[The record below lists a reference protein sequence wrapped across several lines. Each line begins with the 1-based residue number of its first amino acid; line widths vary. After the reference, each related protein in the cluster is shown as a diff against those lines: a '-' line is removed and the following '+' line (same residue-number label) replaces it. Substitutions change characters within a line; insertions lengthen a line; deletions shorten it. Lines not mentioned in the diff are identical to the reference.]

1 MNNRLLSRLLLA
13 IALFFV
19 TVASAVAQDN
29 TIKGFVY
36 EESSGEP
43 MMFTNV
49 YLKGTTL
56 GGSTNEN
63 GYFNIN
69 RIPDGTY
76 TLMIT
81 SVGYDSISETFSLSK
96 GQTISRKYYLKET
109 SQQLEAVTITA
120 DKIEARTETKTSV
133 ITVTPKTIT
142 KIPSVGGQADF
153 AQSLQVVPGVV
164 FTGDQGGQLYIRGGS
179 PIQNKVL
186 LDGMVVYNPFHSIG
200 LFSVF
205 DTDIIRNADVYT
217 GGFGA
222 EYSGRISSVMDI
234 STRDGNKKRISG
246 KIGGNTFGAKVMV
259 EGPLK
264 KAKNPDDVT
273 VSFILSA
280 KTSYLEQTSQA
291 LYRPLFGAIMK
302 DMDTVYNY
310 HNSIC
315 DTVLKPRYDTI
326 LPFNFKDFYGKISL
340 NAPNGS
346 KVNFFGYYFDDQVN
360 NYKSLSDFGWQS
372 FGVGSNFLVIP
383 GKAPV
388 MIEGCVAYSSY
399 TSKMVVKE
407 TNDERFSTISGFN
420 AGFDFT
426 QFLGKHTLKYGIEML
441 GYTTNYLT
449 YSVYGHQ
456 RIGGEAV
463 NSTELGAYVKY
474 KATLG
479 KFLLE
484 PSFRLQYYPSVS
496 KGGFSPEP
504 RLAVKYNAT
513 DWLRIKAAAGMY
525 SQNFVAATSDR
536 DVVNLFYGFLSCVDN
551 LPSTFDG
558 KEITSYLQKANH
570 YILGAE
576 FDVSSNVTVNLE
588 GYWKQF
594 TQLTNINRNKIYAQ
608 SQAGVPDLLCKDFT
622 MEKGDAYG
630 CDISLK
636 FEDSHWYLWAV
647 YALGYVTR
655 TYEKVVDNEIQLAQ
669 YAPHFDRRH
678 NINLILTY
686 TAGAKRQWEFSGRWN
701 FGSGFPFTQVQ
712 GFYEYYSFQDGINFD
727 YTTTNGDLGILY
739 GDLNEG
745 RLPTYHRFDIDVKRK
760 FFFTEHIMLEA
771 DLSVTNVYN
780 RNNVFYVNII
790 TSEVARQLPILPS
803 LGLTLSF

>member
-1 MNNRLLSRLLLA
+1 MSNRRFSRLLFTV
-13 IALFFV
+13 LFLLF
-19 TVASAVAQDN
+19 TTLTAVAQDN
-29 TIKGFVY
+29 SVKGFVY
-36 EESSGEP
+36 EESTGEP

-49 YLKGTTL
+49 YLKGTTF
-56 GGSTNEN
+56 GGSTDEN

-69 RIPDGTY
+69 RIPDGHY
-76 TLMIT
+76 TLLIT
-81 SVGYDSISETFSLSK
+81 SVGYDTISESFNLSK
-96 GQTISRKYYLKET
+96 GQTISRKYFLKET
-109 SQQLEAVTITA
+109 SQQLETVTITA

-153 AQSLQVVPGVV
+153 AQYLQVVPGVI

-234 STRDGNKKRISG
+234 STRDGNKKRFSG
-246 KIGGNTFGAKVMV
+246 KVGANTFGAKVML

-264 KAKNPDDVT
+264 KAKTPDDVSM
-273 VSFILSA
+273 SFILSA
-280 KTSYLEQTSQA
+280 KNSYLEQSSKYIYSYA
-291 LYRPLFGAIMK
+291 SENG
-302 DMDTVYNY
+302 
-310 HNSIC
+310 
-315 DTVLKPRYDTI
+315 
-326 LPFNFKDFYGKISL
+326 LPFNFQDIYGKISL

-346 KVNFFGYYFDDQVN
+346 KFNLFGFSFNDQVN
-360 NYKSLSDFGWQS
+360 NYMSLSDFGWNS
-372 FGVGSNFLVIP
+372 FGAGTNFLVIP
-383 GKAPV
+383 GKSPV
-388 MIEGCVAYSSY
+388 MIEGNIAYSSY
-399 TSKMVVKE
+399 SSRMKDTD
-407 TNDERFSTISGFN
+407 NPERFSKISGFN

-426 QFLGKHTLKYGIEML
+426 QFMGKSTLKYGIEML
-441 GYTTNYLT
+441 GYTTNYVT

-456 RIGGEAV
+456 RIGGEPE

-479 KFLLE
+479 KFLIE
-484 PSFRLQYYPSVS
+484 PSFRFQYYPSVTL
-496 KGGFSPEP
+496 GGLSPEP
-504 RLAVKYNAT
+504 RMAIKFNAT
-513 DWLRIKAAAGMY
+513 EWLRLKAAAGMY

-536 DVVNLFYGFLSCVDN
+536 DVVNLFYGFLSGIDN
-551 LPSTFDG
+551 MPSTFNG
-558 KEITSYLQKANH
+558 QEIKSYLQKANH

-576 FDVSSNVTVNLE
+576 FDLGSNVTVNVE
-588 GYWKQF
+588 GYWKDF
-594 TQLTNINRNKIYAQ
+594 VQLTNINRNKIYAETEQ
-608 SQAGVPDLLCKDFT
+608 NTNVPDLLKKDFT
-622 MEKGDAYG
+622 KETGDAYG

-636 FEDSHWYLWAV
+636 FENQHWYLWAV
-647 YALGYVTR
+647 YALGFVTR
-655 TYEKVVDNEIQLAQ
+655 EYEKVVDNDVVLAQ

-727 YTTTNGDLGILY
+727 YTSTNGELGVLY
-739 GDLNEG
+739 GELNEG

-760 FFFTEHIMLEA
+760 FYFTENIMLEV

-780 RNNVFYVNII
+780 RNNVFYVNLI
-790 TSEVARQLPILPS
+790 TSDVARQLPILPT
-803 LGLTLSF
+803 LGLTFSF

>member
-1 MNNRLLSRLLLA
+1 MSNRYFSKLLLTT
-13 IALFFV
+13 LFLLV
-19 TVASAVAQDN
+19 GTLTLWAQDN

-36 EESSGEP
+36 EESTGEP

-49 YLKGTTL
+49 YLKGTTY

-69 RIPDGTY
+69 RIPDGHY
-76 TLMIT
+76 TLLIT
-81 SVGYDSISETFSLSK
+81 SVGYDTISENFSLSK
-96 GQTISRKYYLKET
+96 GQTFSRKYYLKET
-109 SQQLEAVTITA
+109 SQQLETVTITA

-153 AQSLQVVPGVV
+153 AQYLQVVPGVV

-179 PIQNKVL
+179 PIQNKVI

-246 KIGGNTFGAKVMV
+246 KVGGNTFGARVLL

-264 KAKNPDDVT
+264 KAKTPDDVS

-280 KTSYLEQTSQA
+280 KNSYLEQTS
-291 LYRPLFGAIMK
+291 RAIYKPMFAAF
-302 DMDTVYNY
+302 MGHRNDTVFQPNDTIIRPAY
-310 HNSIC
+310 
-315 DTVLKPRYDTI
+315 DTV
-326 LPFNFKDFYGKISL
+326 LPFNFQDVYGKISI

-346 KVNFFGYYFDDQVN
+346 KVNFFGFYFRDRVN
-360 NYKSLSDFGWQS
+360 NYKALSDFGWNS
-372 FGVGSNFLVIP
+372 YGAGANFLVIP

-388 MIEGCVAYSSY
+388 MIEGNIAYSAYSSW
-399 TSKMVVKE
+399 MI
-407 TNDERFSTISGFN
+407 DESSPARKSNISGFN

-426 QFLGKHTLKYGIEML
+426 QFFGKSTLKYGIEML
-441 GYTTNYLT
+441 GYTTNYET

-456 RIGGEAV
+456 KIGGEDE
-463 NSTELGAYVKY
+463 NSTELGVYVKY
-474 KATLG
+474 KASLG
-479 KFLLE
+479 KFLIE

-496 KGGFSPEP
+496 LGGLSPEP
-504 RLAVKYNAT
+504 RLALKYNAT

-536 DVVNLFYGFLSCVDN
+536 DVVNLFYGFLSGVDN
-551 LPSTFDG
+551 MPNTFNG
-558 KEITSYLQKANH
+558 KPIKSYLQKANH
-570 YILGAE
+570 FILGAE
-576 FDVSSNVTVNLE
+576 FDVNKNITVNVE
-588 GYWKQF
+588 GYWKDF
-594 TQLTNINRNKIYAQ
+594 VQLTNINRNKIYAETEQ
-608 SQAGVPDLLCKDFT
+608 NSHIPDLLKKDFIKET
-622 MEKGDAYG
+622 GDAYG

-636 FEDSHWYLWAV
+636 FENQHWYLWAV
-647 YALGYVTR
+647 YALGFVTR
-655 TYEKVVDNEIQLAQ
+655 EYEKAVEGGVEMVQ

-678 NINLILTY
+678 NINILLTY
-686 TAGAKRQWEFSGRWN
+686 TAGSKRQWEFSGRWN
-701 FGSGFPFTQVQ
+701 FGTGFPFTQVQ
-712 GFYEYYSFQDGINFD
+712 GFYEYYSFQNGINFD
-727 YTTTNGDLGILY
+727 YTTTNGELGVLY
-739 GDLNEG
+739 GELNQG

-760 FFFTEHIMLEA
+760 FFFTEHVMLEV

-780 RNNVFYVNII
+780 RNNVFYVNLI
-790 TSEVARQLPILPS
+790 TSDVARQLPVLPS

>member
-1 MNNRLLSRLLLA
+1 MKNRQVFRLLVTA
-13 IALFFV
+13 FFFV
-19 TVASAVAQDN
+19 SGALTLKAQDN
-29 TIKGFVY
+29 SIKGFVY
-36 EESSGEP
+36 EEATGEP

-49 YLKGTTL
+49 YLKGTTF

-69 RIPDGTY
+69 RIPDGNY
-76 TLMIT
+76 TLLIT
-81 SVGYDSISETFSLSK
+81 SVGYDTVADNISLSK
-96 GQTISRKYYLKET
+96 NQVVSRKYYLKET
-109 SQQLEAVTITA
+109 SQQLETVTITA

-153 AQSLQVVPGVV
+153 AQYLQVVPGVI

-246 KIGGNTFGAKVMV
+246 KFGANTFGAKVMV
-259 EGPLK
+259 EGPLMR
-264 KAKNPDDVT
+264 ARTPDDASIT
-273 VSFILSA
+273 FILSA
-280 KTSYLEQTSQA
+280 KNSYLEQTS
-291 LYRPLFGAIMK
+291 K
-302 DMDTVYNY
+302 TVYPY
-310 HNSIC
+310 ASE
-315 DTVLKPRYDTI
+315 TG
-326 LPFNFKDFYGKISL
+326 LPFNFQDIYGKVSL
-340 NAPNGS
+340 SAPNGS
-346 KVNFFGYYFDDQVN
+346 KFNLFGFSFNDQVN
-360 NYKSLSDFGWQS
+360 NYMSLSDFGWNS
-372 FGVGSNFLVIP
+372 FGAGTNFLIIP

-388 MIEGCVAYSSY
+388 MIEGNIAYSSY
-399 TSKMVVKE
+399 SSFMSAEDTP
-407 TNDERFSTISGFN
+407 DRYSTISGFN

-426 QFLGKHTLKYGIEML
+426 QFIGKSTLKYGIELL

-449 YSVYGHQ
+449 YSVYGNQ
-456 RIGGEAV
+456 RIGGENE
-463 NSTELGAYVKY
+463 NSTELGAYMKY

-479 KFLLE
+479 DFLIE
-484 PSFRLQYYPSVS
+484 PSIRLQYYPSVTR
-496 KGGFSPEP
+496 GGFSPEP
-504 RLAVKYNAT
+504 RLALKYNAT
-513 DWLRIKAAAGMY
+513 DWLRFKAAAGKY

-551 LPSTFDG
+551 MPKTFDG
-558 KEITSYLQKANH
+558 EEITSYLQKANH

-576 FDVSSNVTVNLE
+576 FDLSSNTTVNVE
-588 GYWKQF
+588 GYWKDF
-594 TQLTNINRNKIYAQ
+594 TQLTNINRNKMYADDN
-608 SQAGVPDLLCKDFT
+608 SDIPDLLKKDFI
-622 MEKGDAYG
+622 MERGDAYG
-630 CDISLK
+630 ADISLK
-636 FEDSHWYLWAV
+636 FEDKHWYLWAV
-647 YALGYVTR
+647 YALGFVTR
-655 TYEKVVDNEIQLAQ
+655 EYEKATPDGVEMTQ

-686 TAGAKRQWEFSGRWN
+686 TAGAKREWEFSGRWN

-727 YTTTNGDLGILY
+727 YTTTNGELGVLY
-739 GDLNEG
+739 GELNQG
-745 RLPTYHRFDIDVKRK
+745 RLPTYHRFDLDVKRK
-760 FFFTEHIMLEA
+760 FFFTENIMLEV
-771 DLSVTNVYN
+771 DLGVTNVYN
-780 RNNVFYVNII
+780 RSNVFYVNLIS
-790 TSEVARQLPILPS
+790 SEIARQLPILPT
-803 LGLTLSF
+803 LGLTFSF